1 MNNIK
6 IEINQLENIDWI
18 LEAATDLS
26 HATEADLQAMKGKK
40 WYHRLLDMIS
50 FSKDNQIQIARD
62 IGSVAKLQE
71 IVIRILV
78 LLSQENAE
86 LSAAVKQ
93 QAELLSGL
101 SCNDMA
107 LLNAIK
113 KIKFGGTA
121 QIDFSDLSRERKVL
135 IASLLIM
142 ADATEQQNESSRK
155 YFGSILTL
163 ANTTSFDNTVK
174 PNAVDSLNRE
184 EQELLYRMIMIGR
197 HLLEVPFEKGS
208 EVLDW
213 VSINQNRKKDIQQ
226 SILGTAAVV
235 TPDFFISYYEK
246 TAESFDRLSDEGI
259 LLGAAEETKAD
270 DKNESTDHP
279 KEEPVKEQPSQEQN
293 DKGKHP
299 QRKKNTELSEMVK
312 SAEAAVNVAVATA
325 TTTCAVPIPF
335 ADAPI
340 LIGEQVT
347 LMALICKI
355 FKINIKKDGLKALA
369 YAAFGVSGATLIG
382 KTVATGII
390 KMIPGVGSV
399 TGGVISAGTAGVVTY
414 AMGNAFIDICKAIKS
429 GKLKEDEI
437 ATSKGKKMFA
447 QLFSDQLKQKTPSEI
462 SFSRKDDRQ

>member
-101 SCNDMA
+101 SCNDMV

-163 ANTTSFDNTVK
+163 ANTTSFDNTVNDNHHEWK
-174 PNAVDSLNRE
+174 NR
-184 EQELLYRMIMIGR
+184 QYYRYTL
-197 HLLEVPFEKGS
+197 H
-208 EVLDW
+208 
-213 VSINQNRKKDIQQ
+213 Q
-226 SILGTAAVV
+226 
-235 TPDFFISYYEK
+235 PDRVNNL
-246 TAESFDRLSDEGI
+246 ADE
-259 LLGAAEETKAD
+259 
-270 DKNESTDHP
+270 
-279 KEEPVKEQPSQEQN
+279 
-293 DKGKHP
+293 
-299 QRKKNTELSEMVK
+299 R
-312 SAEAAVNVAVATA
+312 
-325 TTTCAVPIPF
+325 
-335 ADAPI
+335 
-340 LIGEQVT
+340 
-347 LMALICKI
+347 
-355 FKINIKKDGLKALA
+355 
-369 YAAFGVSGATLIG
+369 
-382 KTVATGII
+382 
-390 KMIPGVGSV
+390 
-399 TGGVISAGTAGVVTY
+399 
-414 AMGNAFIDICKAIKS
+414 
-429 GKLKEDEI
+429 
-437 ATSKGKKMFA
+437 
-447 QLFSDQLKQKTPSEI
+447 
-462 SFSRKDDRQ
+462 

>member
-1 MNNIK
+1 MNSVK

-40 WYHRLLDMIS
+40 WYHRLLDMIT
-50 FSKDNQIQIARD
+50 FSNGNQIQAAKD

-78 LLSQENAE
+78 MLSQENAE
-86 LSAAVKQ
+86 LSTAVKQ

-107 LLNAIK
+107 LLTAIK
-113 KIKFGGTA
+113 KIKFGGTT
-121 QIDFSDLSRERKVL
+121 QVDFSDLSRERKAL

-142 ADATEQQNESSRK
+142 ADASEQQNESSRK

-197 HLLEVPFEKGS
+197 HLLGVPFEKGS

-213 VSINQNRKKDIQQ
+213 VSINQNRKNEIQQ
-226 SILGTAAVV
+226 SILDTAAVV

-259 LLGAAEETKAD
+259 LLGATEETKAD

-279 KEEPVKEQPSQEQN
+279 QKEQPSQEQN

-299 QRKKNTELSEMVK
+299 QTKKNTELSEMVK
-312 SAEAAVNVAVATA
+312 SAETAVNVAVATA

-447 QLFSDQLKQKTPSEI
+447 QLFSDQLKKKTPSEI